1 VLGATGIILILF
13 AALGGVGYARSAA
26 RDIARTARHAAN
38 PSPHGINLQSADS
51 AQYGGVKP
59 IAKHKSKPPSAPK
72 PKPAPQKLSVS
83 ASKPPSRLPFTGMSL
98 LLPLLMGFGLVGG
111 GLGLRRLSAERRSDR

>member
-1 VLGATGIILILF
+1 MLGATGIILILF
-13 AALGGVGYARSAA
+13 AALGGTGYARSAA
-26 RDIARTARHAAN
+26 TDIARTARHAAN
-38 PSPHGINLQSADS
+38 PSPHGGINLQSADS

-72 PKPAPQKLSVS
+72 PARQKLSVS
-83 ASKPPSRLPFTGMSL
+83 ASKPPSHLPFTGMSL